1 MQSNEISDQ
10 KLAWMIAEQQ
20 RWLAEIELAEATRL
34 ADALYAALEAG
45 KREYRQAL
53 EDYNK

>member
-1 MQSNEISDQ
+1 MQSNEIS
-10 KLAWMIAEQQ
+10 
-20 RWLAEIELAEATRL
+20 EIELAEATRL

>member
-10 KLAWMIAEQQ
+10 KLTWMIAEQQ

-34 ADALYAALEAG
+34 ANALHAALEAG

-53 EDYNK
+53 KDYK